1 MGAYSF
7 GAGASSPV
15 DIDSLLESNEIGVSY
30 EESSVDAAARVVAE
44 TTANW
49 NAIVEA
55 CAIDEL
61 NYLEE
66 NGVEMVYEGA
76 TLDGFFAKAKEF
88 FLNIWKK
95 IQEIFKKV
103 LIQLNSW
110 SKTDKDFIKK
120 YEKDLNRAA
129 NNGLG
134 DKEVKFFDYDYYK
147 NGADIAATTNFD
159 PQQYKGSD
167 FVSLVK
173 DLGHDV
179 GALSSADDWKE
190 ANKKLSE
197 ADSKAAILDTYRGE
211 VVYEDG
217 SKKVEAGEF
226 VKALKEKIQG
236 SDSPD
241 DVKISEVLSKCISF
255 LGISDKI
262 KTNLNKALN
271 QEKKG
276 IDNAIKALETV
287 KKSLNK
293 ELGKETGHEIEG
305 AQHSMA
311 VTYIDILKSEKN
323 IITTATGV
331 ALNCL
336 KSCSRQSKAVCVAA
350 LTYKAPKNESGMLQS
365 ENEGSL
371 LDRVV
376 LR

>member
-1 MGAYSF
+1 MGAYSLNST
-7 GAGASSPV
+7 GATAPV
-15 DIDSLLESNEIGVSY
+15 DINSLLESEEIIAAY

-76 TLDGFFAKAKEF
+76 KLEGFFAKAKEF

-103 LIQLNSW
+103 LVQINSW
-110 SKTDKDFIKK
+110 AKTDKDFIKK
-120 YEKDLNRAA
+120 YENDLNRAA

-134 DKEVKFFDYDYYK
+134 EKEVKFYDYVYYK
-147 NGADIAATTNFD
+147 NGADIAAATDFEART
-159 PQQYKGSD
+159 YKSTDLVG
-167 FVSLVK
+167 LVK
-173 DLGHDV
+173 ELGEDI
-179 GALSSADDWKE
+179 GSLSSVEDWKE

-197 ADSKAAILDTYRGE
+197 ADTKASILDTYRGM
-211 VVYEDG
+211 VVG
-217 SKKVEAGEF
+217 ASGKVEANDF
-226 VKALKEKIQG
+226 VKTLKETIQG
-236 SDSPD
+236 SDTPD
-241 DVKISEVLSKCISF
+241 DVKLSAVLSKCVSF
-255 LGISDKI
+255 LKISDKI
-262 KTNLNKALN
+262 KTNLNKALAA
-271 QEKKG
+271 EKKS
-276 IDNAIKALETV
+276 IDNAIKVLENI
-287 KKSLNK
+287 KKSLGK
-293 ELGKETGHEIEG
+293 ELGKDTGHEIEG

-311 VTYIDILKSEKN
+311 VTFIEILKSEKN
-323 IITTATGV
+323 IQTTATGV

-350 LTYKAPKNESGMLQS
+350 LAYKPKANNEGGMLQS

-376 LR
+376 LK